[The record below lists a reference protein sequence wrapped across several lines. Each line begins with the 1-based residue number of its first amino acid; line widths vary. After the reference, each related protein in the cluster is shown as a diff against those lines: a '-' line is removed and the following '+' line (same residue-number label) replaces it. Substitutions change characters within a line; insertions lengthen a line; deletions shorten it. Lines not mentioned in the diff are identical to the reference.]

1 MLSFESRRCTCVR
14 HQDVD
19 HMHKCDVNVRGT
31 PELRATIGLVP
42 LQVSPRDTYECVC
55 SSQ

>member
-19 HMHKCDVNVRGT
+19 HTHECDENVRCT

-42 LQVSPRDTYECVC
+42 LQVLPRDTCECVC

>member
-1 MLSFESRRCTCVR
+1 MLSFKSKRCTCVR

-19 HMHKCDVNVRGT
+19 HTHKCDENVRGT
-31 PELRATIGLVP
+31 FELRATIGLVP
-42 LQVSPRDTYECVC
+42 LQLLPRDMYECVC